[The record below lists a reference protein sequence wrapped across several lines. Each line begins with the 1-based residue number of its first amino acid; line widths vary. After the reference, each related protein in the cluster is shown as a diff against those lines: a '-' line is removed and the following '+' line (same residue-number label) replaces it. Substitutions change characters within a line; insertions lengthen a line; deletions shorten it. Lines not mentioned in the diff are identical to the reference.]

1 MNKQSGVSIDV
12 DVLSV
17 TLLGNPYNVILFNDD
32 HHDMVEVSVQIMKAI
47 NCDANKAM
55 ALMNEAHTTGRAVVF
70 TGGLERCE
78 LVSSI
83 LEEIRL
89 GTRIEPA

>member
-32 HHDMVEVSVQIMKAI
+32 HHDMVEVIVQIMKAI
-47 NCDANKAM
+47 NCDEQRATVIM
-55 ALMNEAHTTGRAVVF
+55 AEAHKTGRAVVF

-78 LVSSI
+78 LVEQV
-83 LEEIRL
+83 LGEIKL
-89 GTRIEPA
+89 GTKIEPA